1 MMTKSEM
8 INFSTINRYQEDR
21 KTNFPFSNLLL
32 EGETETQTQFE
43 ETRKKKSFFYRSE
56 FFEFKKWRLKILYR
70 EIPFSKIQRWKKM
83 RKCIKF

>member
-1 MMTKSEM
+1 MMMTKSEM

-43 ETRKKKSFFYRSE
+43 ETRKKKSFFIARNFLNS
-56 FFEFKKWRLKILYR
+56 KNGDLKFYTGRYLFQKY
-70 EIPFSKIQRWKKM
+70 SGG
-83 RKCIKF
+83 RK